1 MNIGGKGERLLKLPR
16 YKREWR
22 NICAILPA
30 YLPDGT
36 NGTEITYTDGTAEP
50 VERRLDWVLNDIL
63 GHLKSSKAILE
74 KQSKIILDK
83 EVRRV
88 PLILCPDFA
97 LVPVKGR
104 EAVGEHDKS
113 TGYIVLKQ
121 TEKIMPGKGGG
132 CRICFQGGASL
143 TVYDTPRTLW
153 KNIQLAEQINRQ
165 MCA

>member
-1 MNIGGKGERLLKLPR
+1 MKGNGRGEKLLKPPR

-36 NGTEITYTDGTAEP
+36 NGTEITYIDGS
-50 VERRLDWVLNDIL
+50 VEQVEYRLCWVLDDIL

-74 KQSKIILDK
+74 KQSKSILGRNA
-83 EVRRV
+83 RRV

-97 LVPVKGR
+97 LAPVKGR
-104 EAVGEHDKS
+104 ETVGEHDS
-113 TGYIVLKQ
+113 TVGYIVLRYVQKIMPVGAGTKVCFSGEVTVQ
-121 TEKIMPGKGGG
+121 VLDRPQTLWANIQTTEKIN
-132 CRICFQGGASL
+132 QS
-143 TVYDTPRTLW
+143 
-153 KNIQLAEQINRQ
+153 

>member
-104 EAVGEHDKS
+104 EAVGEHDS
-113 TGYIVLKQ
+113 TVGYIVFRHVQ
-121 TEKIMPGKGGG
+121 KIMPAYGGTEVHFSG
-132 CRICFQGGASL
+132 EGTIQVFDRPQ
-143 TVYDTPRTLW
+143 TLW
-153 KNIQLAEQINRQ
+153 ANIQTAEKMNRQ